1 MCTVLTLFFDVL
13 SYWPFG
19 PMWVI
24 LSYYHEK
31 GFLQLGLYEKR
42 AVYLN
47 FPNLSDS
54 LEIQGIVKEHGK
66 NSDRIQ
72 MLWICFNASIPSFSI
87 VFGHRA
93 NNPSGCFKQCPFL
106 YLKNSSLTFLFQLET
121 VISKAAALP
130 YTPPHFEVILC

>member
-1 MCTVLTLFFDVL
+1 MLPLFWYLKTMPTNPKYQLYPFSINPVLWCSFVLTFWTNVSNL
-13 SYWPFG
+13 
-19 PMWVI
+19 I
-24 LSYYHEK
+24 L
-31 GFLQLGLYEKR
+31 LPWKR

-66 NSDRIQ
+66 K
-72 MLWICFNASIPSFSI
+72 LWPHSGAMDFFFNASIPSFSI

-93 NNPSGCFKQCPFL
+93 NNPSGCFKERPFL

-130 YTPPHFEVILC
+130 